1 MHAGLGIGSTFAS
14 PIQTNPFAA
23 SGYSSYGYSPYGYS
37 QPVATIQWLQTVPLQ
52 IQQLQ
57 QLAQVQQQQLQQILQ
72 IVPAQ
77 LQQLQQAIQVVP
89 QQLQQLLQLVAQQQF
104 GSAQQPWPQA
114 QGFGAPFQSLS
125 PFTAPFA
132 GSGQVM

>member
-14 PIQTNPFAA
+14 PVQMNPFA
-23 SGYSSYGYSPYGYS
+23 SYGYSPYGYS
-37 QPVATIQWLQTVPLQ
+37 QPGATTQWLQAIPLQ

-57 QLAQVQQQQLQQILQ
+57 QLAHVQQQQLQQILQ

-104 GSAQQPWPQA
+104 GSAQQTWSQP
-114 QGFGAPFQSLS
+114 QGFGTPFQSVS